1 MTATRAIREFPFAS
15 DPWAVVESWAAHNRY
30 HLVERGHGSRLF
42 RKHKGWISVP
52 TMVSIL
58 AFDGRLHVE
67 AWLGA
72 AKISAAPAE
81 ASSELTIEPDGLY
94 ATVQVLGMEVRA
106 GIHTG
111 KCQTIDG

>member
-58 AFDGRLHVE
+58 AFSLV
-67 AWLGA
+67 A
-72 AKISAAPAE
+72 AKRSILPI
-81 ASSELTIEPDGLY
+81 LTNRFPSTCW
-94 ATVQVLGMEVRA
+94 AGMGR
-106 GIHTG
+106 
-111 KCQTIDG
+111 